1 MRAIAI
7 SSNNR
12 LTGVMAAVPT
22 WRELGYQSSGSWKGI
37 VAPKGLTPAQ
47 IAYWEDVMRRT
58 AQSDEILQYAE
69 KNLWLVE
76 FKGSA
81 DTRKWLDDE
90 MAALKVIMVEL
101 GLIKQ

>member
-1 MRAIAI
+1 
-7 SSNNR
+7 
-12 LTGVMAAVPT
+12 MASVPT
-22 WRELGYQSSGSWKGI
+22 WRELGYPSSGSWKGI

-47 IAYWEDVMRRT
+47 IAFWEDVMRRT

-81 DTRKWLDDE
+81 ETRKWLDDE
-90 MAALKVIMVEL
+90 AAALKLIMTEL
-101 GLIKQ
+101 GLVRQ